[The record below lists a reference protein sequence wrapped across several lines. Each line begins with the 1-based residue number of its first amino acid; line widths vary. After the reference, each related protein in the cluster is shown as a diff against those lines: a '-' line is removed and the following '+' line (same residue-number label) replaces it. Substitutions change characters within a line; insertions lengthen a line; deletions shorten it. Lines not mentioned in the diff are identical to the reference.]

1 MKAFSVAMAVL
12 LGAGLAWS
20 FQNKP
25 VNEMCPVKTGEAAKP
40 GITTTFNGK
49 TVAFCCNNCKNTFE
63 ADPSRFASKVG
74 PQPRVALNS
83 VTDALGQGK
92 EGSKPAVV
100 LFMDGGAK
108 SKTFGEILGD
118 KELNDTFAKVAYA
131 AVLFEKGSDEAK
143 KYSVSSAPML
153 VIIDPTNENK
163 VLKSMPTITVK
174 SVKTEIE
181 NALKKMEKK

>member
-1 MKAFSVAMAVL
+1 M
-12 LGAGLAWS
+12 
-20 FQNKP
+20 
-25 VNEMCPVKTGEAAKP
+25 
-40 GITTTFNGK
+40 
-49 TVAFCCNNCKNTFE
+49 
-63 ADPSRFASKVG
+63 
-74 PQPRVALNS
+74 
-83 VTDALGQGK
+83 DA
-92 EGSKPAVV
+92 
-100 LFMDGGAK
+100 GAK
-108 SKTFGEILGD
+108 SKTWGEILGD